1 MISHAGAASAKDY
14 ATAMTSL
21 DVFGYLDYR
30 KLLTDFYQTKKAEK
44 RGFSFRAFSRRA
56 GLRSPNHLKRVMDG
70 QRNLTPDST
79 SRYVTAMG
87 LDGERAEYFAQLV
100 RFNQARTHAERQ
112 RSYERMRAFRGYQ
125 RAQTVDDHFAEYH
138 SSWYV
143 PVIRE
148 MALRRDFCADAHW
161 IAPRLRPAIEVAEAK
176 RALKVLAELG
186 LLVVDDEGGAAHNQ
200 TVLTTGEQTR
210 GLHMRLYHGAVLKR
224 AEASMELVP
233 ADERY
238 LSALTFCVSPGGF
251 ERIRA
256 RVQQFR
262 QELVGI
268 LAEESDGDEV
278 LHLGIQLFPMSTR
291 KADEP

>member
-1 MISHAGAASAKDY
+1 MLSP
-14 ATAMTSL
+14 
-21 DVFGYLDYR
+21 DVFEYLDYR
-30 KLLTDFYQTKKAEK
+30 KLLTDFYQTKKSEK
-44 RGFSFRAFSRRA
+44 RGFSFRSFSRRA

-70 QRNLTPDST
+70 QRNLSPDST

-87 LDGERAEYFAQLV
+87 LDGEKAEYFAQLV
-100 RFNQARTHAERQ
+100 RFNQARTHAERE
-112 RSYERMRAFRGYQ
+112 RSYERLRAFRGYQ

-138 SSWYV
+138 SSWFV

-148 MALRRDFCADAHW
+148 MALRNDFHADPEW
-161 IAPRLRPAIEVAEAK
+161 IASRLRPAIEVGEAK
-176 RALKVLAELG
+176 RALKVLVELG
-186 LLVVDDEGGAAHNQ
+186 LLVLDDSGGASLNQ

-210 GLHMRLYHGAVLKR
+210 GLHMRLYHQTVLER
-224 AEASMELVP
+224 AAASMELIP

-238 LSALTFCVSPGGF
+238 LSALTFCTSAGGF
-251 ERIRA
+251 ERIRQ

-278 LHLGIQLFPMSTR
+278 LHLGIQLFPMSCR
-291 KADEP
+291 KNDES